1 LAESFGIVDKVTFVD
16 LMRRSCR
23 IVFKAEDVAESFYLA
38 TNEKTYIGQILVCH
52 EPERIVDD
60 DEEEEMPRFAWKSE
74 DISESQLC
82 YVILI
87 ENLCYEVIAVLIHS
101 PKCNILSLNSNF

>member
-1 LAESFGIVDKVTFVD
+1 MKYFNLIFFILFSLLAESFGIVDKVTFVD
-16 LMRRSCR
+16 LTRRSCR

-60 DEEEEMPRFAWKSE
+60 EEEEMRRFA
-74 DISESQLC
+74 
-82 YVILI
+82 
-87 ENLCYEVIAVLIHS
+87 
-101 PKCNILSLNSNF
+101 